1 MPDSTLNVYIERAN
15 FYREDDEAVAEYS
28 VGNPANSKFQF
39 HFHNGQLWVE
49 NTNLVTRNASL
60 NSSFPI
66 GPVDAR
72 GLPSSWYVLS
82 GTEDKFN
89 SVGNVEGWMSMNIS
103 DLKDKTLRQLCMP
116 ASHDSAMFTITEK
129 TKLAA
134 WGSILTQVLNIHD
147 QLTVGIRWFDIRPVR
162 STDNQWYVGHWTD
175 TNSPINWEGGNGP
188 LLKDV
193 VSQVNDFCNNH
204 QELIILALSP
214 DNTFVATGNYD
225 DLHPA
230 PDEYWEEI
238 LQLLCDDKNGLQHRW
253 SATKR
258 FTETGDLTKVPMG
271 DFIVD
276 TSTPTKAAV
285 VIIVKDGIDVSQFNG
300 CFNQK
305 AWPWVSSPWDHSR
318 ESNRLS
324 DWLSAAVDP
333 LNPPYSY
340 SLCHTQSDGEAA
352 VTTTEE
358 VLSLVPQVS
367 LPQPLGWT
375 EDSVLYN
382 AADKARNFFY
392 ELYPNTTSGRFPA
405 ALAVNGI
412 DYSQYAALAMAF
424 NQRSSK

>member
-15 FYREDDEAVAEYS
+15 FYREDDEALAEYS
-28 VGNPANSKFQF
+28 VGNPGNSKFQF

-49 NTNLVTRNASL
+49 NTNLVTKNASL

-66 GPVDAR
+66 GPVDPS

-116 ASHDSAMFTITEK
+116 ASHDSAMFTITK
-129 TKLAA
+129 STTLAA
-134 WGSILTQVLNIHD
+134 KGSILTQVLNIHD
-147 QLTVGIRWFDIRPVR
+147 QLNVGIRWFDIRPVR

-175 TNSPINWEGGNGP
+175 THSPLNWEGGNGP

-193 VSQVNDFCNNH
+193 VNQVNDFCNNH

-214 DNTFVATGNYD
+214 DNTFIASGSYD

-230 PDEYWEEI
+230 SDGDWTEI
-238 LQLLCDDKNGLQHRW
+238 LQLLCDDTNGLQHRW
-253 SATKR
+253 PATKS

-271 DFIVD
+271 DFIGD
-276 TSTPTKAAV
+276 ASTAKPAV
-285 VIIVKDGIDVSQFNG
+285 VIIVKDKIDVSQFNG

-305 AWPWVSSPWDHSR
+305 AWPWVSSPWESDK

-340 SLCHTQSDGEAA
+340 SLCHTQSDQEAEE
-352 VTTTEE
+352 TTAQE
-358 VLSLVPQVS
+358 VVGGPS
-367 LPQPLGWT
+367 GWT
-375 EDSVLYN
+375 TDSVLYN
-382 AADKARNFFY
+382 ATDKARNFFY
-392 ELYPNTTSGRFPA
+392 ELYPSTTPSRFPA

-412 DYSQYAALAMAF
+412 AYSQYAALAMAF